1 MKFKLDFSLDAWI
14 RDYEVEGDTEE
25 EAIENA
31 RKEIMDNFNSNI
43 NREGYMKDCEIKDVD
58 SEVLE
63 QEIKLKIKSIVLD
76 PESYEDPT
84 IEIPDLN
91 NIDFETTATI
101 QPDEYIDEV
110 ANDVAYN
117 YFTNVL
123 GWDHTDVWKIEIIKT
138 TYEII
143 E

>member
-43 NREGYMKDCEIKDVD
+43 NTEGYMKDCEIKDVD

-63 QEIKLKIKSIVLD
+63 REITLKINRIVLD
-76 PESYEDPT
+76 PDSYEDPT

-91 NIDFETTATI
+91 NINFQKTVTI
-101 QPDEYIDEV
+101 KPDDYMNEV
-110 ANDVAYN
+110 ATDVAYS
-117 YFTNVL
+117 YFTDVL
-123 GWDHTDVWKIEIIKT
+123 GWDHTDIWKIEIIKT
-138 TYEII
+138 IYEIVD
-143 E
+143 

>member
-43 NREGYMKDCEIKDVD
+43 NTEGYMKDCEIKDVD

-63 QEIKLKIKSIVLD
+63 REITLKINRIVLD

-91 NIDFETTATI
+91 NIDFEKTVTI
-101 QPDEYIDEV
+101 KPDEYIDEV
-110 ANDVAYN
+110 ANDIAYN
-117 YFTNVL
+117 YFTDVL
-123 GWDHTDVWKIEIIKT
+123 GWDHTDIWKIEIIKT
-138 TYEII
+138 IYEIVD
-143 E
+143 

>member
-43 NREGYMKDCEIKDVD
+43 NREGYMKDCELKDVD

-63 QEIKLKIKSIVLD
+63 QEIKLKIKSIILD

-91 NIDFETTATI
+91 NIDFETTVTI
-101 QPDEYIDEV
+101 KPDEYIDEV

-123 GWDHTDVWKIEIIKT
+123 GWDHTDIWKIEIIKT
-138 TYEII
+138 TYEIVD
-143 E
+143 